1 MRYSWRIGRISG
13 IDIKIDSSWLI
24 IFALLTWILA
34 GYYFPQQ
41 YKNWPTLLHW
51 IIGLATSIL
60 FFTSVLIHELA
71 HSLIAQR
78 QGEKVKSI
86 TLFILGGVAEIGR
99 EPEKPLKELT
109 MALVGPLSSLGLSA
123 IFLILWV
130 LIKDISQPIGAMTLY
145 LGIINAV
152 LAFFNLLPG
161 FPMDGGRVLRAIIWK
176 ITGNL
181 KKATRIA
188 SVVGQGIAFLLIF
201 VGIWQLLR
209 QIFIGGIWMIF
220 IGWFLHSASVRGY
233 RQVILQEMLKDM
245 SAEDL
250 MNRDFVVVK
259 KELSIKELVD
269 NYVLKHKDRAF
280 MVSDNSQ
287 LEGIICL
294 EDIKRV
300 SQSDWLTTRVADIM
314 TPKAKLET
322 LSPHDDGNKVLSRLT
337 AKNVNQL
344 PVVEKD
350 KVMGIVCR
358 TDILQF
364 MQLRI
369 ELGV

>member
-1 MRYSWRIGRISG
+1 MRHSWRIGKILG

-24 IFALLTWILA
+24 IFALLIWILA

-41 YKNWPTLLHW
+41 YPSWPRRIRWT
-51 IIGLATSIL
+51 ISFFTSIL
-60 FFTSVLIHELA
+60 FFASVLIHELA
-71 HSLIAQR
+71 HSFIALK

-86 TLFILGGVAEIGR
+86 TLFILGGVAEISE
-99 EPEKPLKELT
+99 EPKKPMKEFY
-109 MALVGPLSSLGLSA
+109 MALVGPLTSLVLGAL
-123 IFLILWV
+123 FLIIWAF
-130 LIKDISQPIGAMTLY
+130 IRNYSEPIGAMTLY
-145 LGIINAV
+145 LGIINIA

-176 ITGNL
+176 VTGNL

-188 SVVGQGIAFLLIF
+188 SLVGQVIAFLLIF
-201 VGIWQLLR
+201 LGIWQLLSG
-209 QIFIGGIWMIF
+209 IFIGGIWLIF

-233 RQVILQEMLKDM
+233 QQVMLQEMLKDLR
-245 SAEDL
+245 AEDL
-250 MNRDFVVVK
+250 MNRDFIIVK
-259 KELSIKELVD
+259 SSLSIKELVE

-280 MVSDNSQ
+280 MVSDNFQ

-294 EDIKRV
+294 EDIKKV
-300 SQSDWLTTRVADIM
+300 AQSEWPTARVADIM
-314 TPKAKLET
+314 TPKDKLET
-322 LSPHDDGNKVLSRLT
+322 VSPLDDGNTVLSRLT

-350 KVMGIVCR
+350 EVTGIVCR

-364 MQLRI
+364 LQLRM